1 MLFTMTPTGAF
12 GLNSALKDADC
23 LASLLNEDTLVHFNV
38 QDFQQMREQAIEEVL
53 AKQIEKEQTFA
64 ANFINKAS

>member
-1 MLFTMTPTGAF
+1 L
-12 GLNSALKDADC
+12 
-23 LASLLNEDTLVHFNV
+23 LAHFDV
-38 QDFQQMREQAIEEVL
+38 QDFQQMRELAIEEVL